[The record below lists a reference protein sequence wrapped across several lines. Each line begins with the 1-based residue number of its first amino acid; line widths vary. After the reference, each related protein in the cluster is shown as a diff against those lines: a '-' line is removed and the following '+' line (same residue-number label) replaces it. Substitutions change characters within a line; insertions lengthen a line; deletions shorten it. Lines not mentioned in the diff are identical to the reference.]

1 MNGDLALFES
11 AGLPLLSFFGGTMH
25 NQLRSVSV

>member
-1 MNGDLALFES
+1 MNGDLALLERRI
-11 AGLPLLSFFGGTMH
+11 AVAVFFGGTMH